1 MNFLIL
7 SSSRGTTMQA
17 VINALQNRSLTAK
30 CLGLISDREDRGCV
44 EKARGAGLPVTIVDR
59 KKNDDREEYDNQ
71 LHEAIVSM
79 GGSPGDTVIATLG
92 WMYILS
98 PAFTKQWRKKIVN
111 VHPALLPKHPG
122 THALRETLDAGDK
135 ETGMTIHFI
144 DEGVDTGE
152 IILQKS
158 CPVKPGDTE
167 ETLKARIQE
176 LEKEW
181 YPKVLEMIERGTIS
195 IC

>member
-1 MNFLIL
+1 
-7 SSSRGTTMQA
+7 MQA
-17 VINALQNRSLTAK
+17 VLDAMANGELTAT
-30 CLGLISDREDRGCV
+30 CLGLISDRSDRGCV
-44 EKARGAGLPVTIVDR
+44 EKAKKAGLPVVILERT
-59 KKNDDREEYDNQ
+59 KNDVRTEYDRR
-71 LHEAIVSM
+71 LHDAIASM
-79 GGSPGDTVIATLG
+79 GGSPEDTVIAALG

-98 PAFTKQWRKKIVN
+98 PGFTKQWKKKIVN

-122 THALRETLDAGDK
+122 THAIRETLDTGDT
-135 ETGMTIHFI
+135 ETGMTIHFV

-152 IILQKS
+152 IILQKT

-181 YPKVLEMIERGTIS
+181 YPKVLQQMHMGKL
-195 IC
+195 